1 LTASTDYEEIGRN
14 YAATR
19 RADPRLIHDIAEA
32 LGPRTRAEPVPIP
45 HGCRD
50 GFYGAFWRRPHA
62 YLDAR
67 VRENISVFARLDG
80 REVENGLGRL
90 RDDLSAGLWQAGP
103 AELSELLALDLGYV
117 LVTAQLG

>member
-1 LTASTDYEEIGRN
+1 
-14 YAATR
+14 
-19 RADPRLIHDIAEA
+19 
-32 LGPRTRAEPVPIP
+32 VPIP
-45 HGCRD
+45 DDCGD

-80 REVENGLGRL
+80 REVENGLRRL
-90 RDDLSAGLWQAGP
+90 RDDVSAGVWQARH
-103 AELSELLALDLGYV
+103 ADLSELVALDLGYV